1 MKSMNLGKLERK
13 LKHAKVAQKLNTYRM
28 YMIALMVIMGAVA
41 LILSFVV
48 QMKVKEIT
56 EVWSPSLAY
65 VQEMNNLTS
74 EYRLKQYG
82 HIVAEDEQTMASY
95 ESEMETVD
103 GEIEETSAAF
113 DAIISTDTEREI
125 YENVDAKWSL
135 YKQQCE
141 EALRLSRE
149 GQTKEA
155 GELMTGE
162 IYSTYQDF
170 CNSFTELQ
178 TYEESELALAKNAV
192 SVVFI
197 VMIAVIVLVV
207 IVAIALATALGKIVI
222 RMITEPV
229 KQIEDAVA
237 GMRVGD
243 LSRNSMITYESG
255 DELGVAARN
264 LKESMQILSD
274 YIMEISGELREM
286 AKGDLTK
293 NGEEITD
300 FLGDFSSIKESLLYI
315 LKRFNS
321 TLTEIRNTSGDV
333 STDAGS
339 IEKASQALAEG
350 ATDQASAIQEL
361 TATISTV
368 SSLAEDSAK
377 KTQSVYEQV
386 RASADQ
392 AEVERQKMEELTEEM
407 KRIMEISK
415 EIENI
420 ITAIEDIASQTNL
433 LSLNAS
439 IEAAR
444 AGDAGKGFAVVAD
457 QIGKL
462 ASDSAQSAV
471 NTRELISKTLE
482 EIEKGNGIVESTAE
496 AFTQMIENLKE
507 FADMAHQTTEN
518 VNSQAQAL
526 EQVEAGIEQIS
537 GAVQNTASSSEENLA
552 ISANLSEKAENL
564 DGLVKRFKLF

>member
-1 MKSMNLGKLERK
+1 MNLGSLEKRMK
-13 LKHAKVAQKLNTYRM
+13 NVKVAEKIKIYRS
-28 YMIALMVIMGAVA
+28 YMLATIVVMGIVS
-41 LILSFVV
+41 LVLSMVV

-74 EYRLKQYG
+74 EYRLRQYG
-82 HIVAEDEQTMASY
+82 HVVAEDEQTMTSY
-95 ESEMETVD
+95 ESQMAELD
-103 GEIEETSAAF
+103 QEISDISAKFQVLIA
-113 DAIISTDTEREI
+113 TEVEKES
-125 YENVDAKWSL
+125 YENVHEKWQL
-135 YKQQCE
+135 YKEQGE
-141 EALRLSRE
+141 KALSLSRE
-149 GQTKEA
+149 GKTKEA
-155 GELMTGE
+155 GELMVGE

-178 TYEESELALAKNAV
+178 TYENNELARAKNAV
-192 SVVFI
+192 SIVFAAMI
-197 VMIAVIVLVV
+197 VIIVVV
-207 IVAIALATALGKIVI
+207 IILAIVLATAIGGVFIK
-222 RMITEPV
+222 MITEPV
-229 KQIEDAVA
+229 RQIEEAVA

-243 LSRNSMITYESG
+243 MSMSSALTYESE
-255 DELGVAARN
+255 DELGVAAKN

-274 YIMEISGELREM
+274 YITEISDNLREM

-315 LKRFNS
+315 LKRFNR
-321 TLTEIRNTSGDV
+321 TLTEIQNTSGDV
-333 STDAGS
+333 SSDAGQ
-339 IEKASQALAEG
+339 IEKASQSLAEG
-350 ATDQASAIQEL
+350 ATDQASAIEEL
-361 TATISTV
+361 TATINTV
-368 SSLAEDSAK
+368 SNLAEDSAK

-392 AEVERQKMEELTEEM
+392 AEVERQKMEKLTEEM

-415 EIENI
+415 QIENI

-444 AGDAGKGFAVVAD
+444 AGDAGRGFAVVAD

-482 EIEKGNGIVESTAE
+482 EIEKGNDIVESTAE

-507 FADMAHQTTEN
+507 FAEMAHQTTEN
-518 VNSQAQAL
+518 VNSQARAL
-526 EQVEAGIEQIS
+526 EQVEEGIDQIS
-537 GAVQNTASSSEENLA
+537 GAVQNTAASSEENLA
-552 ISANLSEKAENL
+552 ISANLSEKAQNL
-564 DGLVKRFKLF
+564 DELVQRFKLF

>member
-1 MKSMNLGKLERK
+1 MNLGNLEKK
-13 LKHAKVAQKLNTYRM
+13 LKNAKVAGKLNTYRM
-28 YMIALMVIMGAVA
+28 YMIALMVIMGIVS
-41 LILSFVV
+41 LVLGLVV

-56 EVWSPSLAY
+56 EVWSPSLAH
-65 VQEMNNLTS
+65 VQTMNNLTS
-74 EYRLKQYG
+74 EYRLKEYG
-82 HIVAEDEQTMASY
+82 HIVAEDEQSMASY
-95 ESEMETVD
+95 EEELAQVDQEIETV
-103 GEIEETSAAF
+103 SAEF
-113 DAIISTDTEREI
+113 VAIITTDTEREI
-125 YENVDAKWSL
+125 FENVDAKWKL
-135 YKQQCE
+135 YKEQGE
-141 EALRLSRE
+141 EALALSRA
-149 GQTKEA
+149 GKTKEA

-162 IYSTYQDF
+162 IYTTYQDF
-170 CNSFTELQ
+170 CNSFAELQ
-178 TYEESELALAKNAV
+178 TYEESELQSAKDAV
-192 SVVFI
+192 SGVFV
-197 VMIAVIVLVV
+197 VMIVLIVLVV
-207 IVAIALATALGKIVI
+207 IFAVVLATALGKIVI

-243 LSRNSMITYESG
+243 LSKNSMITYESE
-255 DELGVAARN
+255 DELGIAAKN

-274 YIMEISGELREM
+274 YITEISDNLREM

-321 TLTEIRNTSGDV
+321 TLTEIQHTSGDV
-333 STDAGS
+333 SADS
-339 IEKASQALAEG
+339 EQIEKASQSLAEG
-350 ATDQASAIQEL
+350 ATDQASAIEEL
-361 TATISTV
+361 TATITTV
-368 SSLAEDSAK
+368 SNLAEDSAK
-377 KTQSVYEQV
+377 KTQSVYEHV

-392 AEVERQKMEELTEEM
+392 AEVERRKMEDLIEEM

-415 EIENI
+415 QIENI

-444 AGDAGKGFAVVAD
+444 AGDAGRGFAVVAD

-482 EIEKGNGIVESTAE
+482 EIEKGNGIVESTAQ
-496 AFTQMIENLKE
+496 AFGQMIENLKE
-507 FADMAHQTTEN
+507 FAEMAHQTTEN

-526 EQVEAGIEQIS
+526 EQVEEGIDQIS
-537 GAVQNTASSSEENLA
+537 GAVQNTAASSEENLA
-552 ISANLSEKAENL
+552 ISANLSEKAQSL
-564 DGLVKRFKLF
+564 DELVKRFKLF